1 MSQSLAEQLL
11 ADIPTEEV
19 KNPDA
24 GVYDNATFDGGDLS
38 VTRNGGYQIV
48 ARFTLPRS
56 DGNGTF
62 RHKEYINLPM
72 SESHPRV
79 KQMGHGW
86 YKAFGIVPE
95 GSKNIPLASDKE
107 TAEKIVAALNAISG
121 STVAISLSEDD
132 NGFLRARPMR
142 GRRS

>member
-1 MSQSLAEQLL
+1 MSSLAEQLL

-24 GVYDNATFDGGDLS
+24 GVYDAATFDGGDLS
-38 VTRNGGYQIV
+38 VTKNGGFQIV
-48 ARFTLPRS
+48 AKFTLPRQ
-56 DGNGTF
+56 DGSGTF

-95 GSKNIPLASDKE
+95 GSKNIPLADGRDA
-107 TAEKIVAALNAISG
+107 AEKIVAALNACSG
-121 STVAISLSEDD
+121 NSVGISLSEDD
-132 NGFLRARPMR
+132 NGFLRARPLR
-142 GRRS
+142 TRRS